1 VPHPTILPAVPAQG
15 PRLAAC
21 FIVAALTFACYSATL
36 LPGLDFGDTAAYQ
49 TAVGDWRLTPRQA
62 YPLYYAIANTIFA
75 VTGGE
80 PAHSLNLTSALAG
93 GAACGALVWVAS
105 ALTGSVMA
113 GVWAGLLLGA
123 SYTFWSQA
131 IIGEVYTLHVLL
143 VSTVLAAALW
153 WHRRPSLPRLAVLF
167 GLYALGFGN
176 HLMMV
181 LLAPPLVALIV
192 LTPGGPRQV
201 FSARGVGLAVAC
213 AVLGASQYAWNAA
226 YFWQVADSAP
236 SLAEGVRTFWF
247 DVTKSD
253 WRSTMVMGVHET
265 ALKRRVGLYW
275 FDLQQQVGLAG
286 IVLSLVG
293 LASLWRQWR
302 ILAVLVVAYL
312 TAFGFAYTYNVGD
325 VHVFFLPSHQI
336 VILAAAAGVAAVWKV
351 PALIPASGRAAAA
364 VILTIALFA
373 VPAWRI
379 WDTWPA
385 VDRHDDRRPVA
396 WLEGLTRGVGANGL
410 LLADINW
417 QLDNGL
423 DYYIRHVRPDLNL
436 ARVTDRVL
444 TLPLLVQANL
454 AAGND
459 VVMTPESRRLAEAAY
474 GGLFAFAPDPRVDV
488 RPLVARLGALPADTI
503 YVLALLAPYRD
514 LPFDA
519 QELADA
525 ARRLTGGA
533 ATLAEGPS
541 YQVLAG
547 RLGEPPTLDRRETQP
562 FRAAVLLDGVELDV
576 RMESWLPADTI
587 RRAGFGHVIANRR
600 HVLTLERGVS
610 LVLLG
615 PDGRTRDV
623 AYASGLFAPL
633 PRVLTRLAPAHP
645 GP

>member
-1 VPHPTILPAVPAQG
+1 
-15 PRLAAC
+15 
-21 FIVAALTFACYSATL
+21 
-36 LPGLDFGDTAAYQ
+36 
-49 TAVGDWRLTPRQA
+49 
-62 YPLYYAIANTIFA
+62 
-75 VTGGE
+75 
-80 PAHSLNLTSALAG
+80 
-93 GAACGALVWVAS
+93 
-105 ALTGSVMA
+105 M
-113 GVWAGLLLGA
+113 
-123 SYTFWSQA
+123 
-131 IIGEVYTLHVLL
+131 
-143 VSTVLAAALW
+143 
-153 WHRRPSLPRLAVLF
+153 
-167 GLYALGFGN
+167 
-176 HLMMV
+176 
-181 LLAPPLVALIV
+181 
-192 LTPGGPRQV
+192 

-253 WRSTMVMGVHET
+253 WRSTMVMGVHES

-336 VILAAAAGVAAVWKV
+336 VILAAAAGAAAVWKA
-351 PALIPASGRAAAA
+351 PALVPASGRAAAA

-385 VDRHDDRRPVA
+385 VDRHDDTRPVA

-444 TLPLLVQANL
+444 TLPLLVQPNL
-454 AAGND
+454 AAGNE

-488 RPLVARLGALPADTI
+488 RPLGHAW
-503 YVLALLAPYRD
+503 APCPRT
-514 LPFDA
+514 PFTCWRCSPRIA
-519 QELADA
+519 TC
-525 ARRLTGGA
+525 RLTRRNWPTRPAG
-533 ATLAEGPS
+533 L
-541 YQVLAG
+541 LAG
-547 RLGEPPTLDRRETQP
+547 RPRWRRGRPIRCWPAGLASRRRSIAGRRSRSGRPCSWAVSNSTCGWSRGCRPTRYGGL
-562 FRAAVLLDGVELDV
+562 
-576 RMESWLPADTI
+576 
-587 RRAGFGHVIANRR
+587 
-600 HVLTLERGVS
+600 VS
-610 LVLLG
+610 A
-615 PDGRTRDV
+615 T
-623 AYASGLFAPL
+623 
-633 PRVLTRLAPAHP
+633 
-645 GP
+645 